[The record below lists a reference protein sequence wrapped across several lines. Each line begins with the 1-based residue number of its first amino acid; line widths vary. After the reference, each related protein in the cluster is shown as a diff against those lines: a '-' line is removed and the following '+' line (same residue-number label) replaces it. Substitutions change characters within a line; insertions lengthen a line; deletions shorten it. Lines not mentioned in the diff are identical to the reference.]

1 MISLSDDQI
10 RWLRM
15 RAQRLIP
22 QSIDTAST
30 PAQLVR
36 ELGGIQAQDI
46 LAAKLALR
54 PRGSRLTIA
63 DVERALTEER
73 SFVRTW
79 GPRGTLHLLATKD
92 LGWLLPLMG
101 PVSVA
106 ATRRRRAE
114 LRLDEERCTRG
125 ITALRELLAGQ
136 GPLIKTEIVEQLE
149 SRGIHT
155 EGQATIH
162 LLMRAAL
169 EGVLCLGPERGA
181 KATYVLLGDWVKL
194 GPSLMLEEAY
204 AKLAYRYLEAYGPAT
219 PEDMATW
226 SGLPMSPI
234 RAAWRA
240 IANQLLEVQTA
251 NKPAWMLKAHAA
263 RLDEVPTF
271 SSTTHLLPAFDI
283 YLLGYK
289 KRELILPPHY
299 AKHINA
305 GGGMLKPVLLA
316 EGRVLGTWKNARK
329 KNHVEVIV
337 EPFEQLTPQIHAEL
351 EADAASLGRFL
362 GIQATVNIM

>member
-1 MISLSDDQI
+1 M
-10 RWLRM
+10 
-15 RAQRLIP
+15 
-22 QSIDTAST
+22 DTAST

-79 GPRGTLHLLATKD
+79 GPRGTLHLLATED

-136 GPLIKTEIVEQLE
+136 GPLIKAEIVEQLE

-181 KATYVLLGDWVKL
+181 KATYVLLDDWASL

-251 NKPAWMLKAHAA
+251 NKPAFAI
-263 RLDEVPTF
+263 
-271 SSTTHLLPAFDI
+271 S
-283 YLLGYK
+283 LLGYK

-316 EGRVLGTWKNARK
+316 EGRVLGIWKSMRK
-329 KNHVEVIV
+329 KDQLEITV
-337 EPFEQLTPQIHAEL
+337 EPFEQLTPQVRSEYNVMFIYSIL
-351 EADAASLGRFL
+351 
-362 GIQATVNIM
+362 